1 MDTSVSSLIENYG
14 RKDYKPYIIW
24 RNLERNAIQRLDN
37 VKRKLTQ
44 LWYWNIQKFKDKQK
58 LQRDTV

>member
-1 MDTSVSSLIENYG
+1 MMDTSVSSLIENYG

-44 LWYWNIQKFKDKQK
+44 LWY
-58 LQRDTV
+58 